1 MPVVNLLPV
10 NSQFIFQYL
19 LCHNGQ
25 ANVKHS
31 SFIVSMILSFLIE
44 GTGRT
49 PLKERAFVLLLVS
62 ALSVSGVDVNT
73 SVVLCPRS
81 ESRMHGPLMI
91 YNPGLS

>member
-1 MPVVNLLPV
+1 MVNLLPV

-25 ANVKHS
+25 ANVKHF

-44 GTGRT
+44 GAGRT
-49 PLKERAFVLLLVS
+49 PPKERAFVLLLVS
-62 ALSVSGVDVNT
+62 AVSVSGVDVNT

-81 ESRMHGPLMI
+81 ELRMHGPLMI
-91 YNPGLS
+91 CSPGLS